1 VVETGEITQCGV
13 SIKCNKTWIV
23 LETGEITQCGVS
35 IKYNKTWILLETGE
49 ITQCGVSIK
58 YNKTWILLE
67 TGEITLWCINK
78 IQYRPAHVFTS
89 IKRSPISCPVIEN
102 FI

>member
-1 VVETGEITQCGV
+1 MKFSMTEQEIGDLLIEV
-13 SIKCNKTWIV
+13 NTWAGLYCI
-23 LETGEITQCGVS
+23 LLICGVS
-35 IKYNKTWILLETGE
+35 IKYNKTWI
-49 ITQCGVSIK
+49 V
-58 YNKTWILLE
+58 LE